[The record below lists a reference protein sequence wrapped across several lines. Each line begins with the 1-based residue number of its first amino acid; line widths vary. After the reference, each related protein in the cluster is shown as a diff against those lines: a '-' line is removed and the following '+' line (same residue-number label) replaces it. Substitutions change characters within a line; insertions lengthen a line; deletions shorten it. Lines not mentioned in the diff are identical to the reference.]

1 MEKGRDG
8 DEDELVDE
16 DLGRI
21 FGRCSLYGHWIWD
34 YDDENDAKN
43 VVQSIQSID
52 RSSKGVA
59 AESQSVSAA
68 TEEQSASMEEI
79 TSSSHSMVEMA
90 EKLQLIV
97 GKFKI

>member
-16 DLGRI
+16 DLGGI
-21 FGRCSLYGHWIWD
+21 FGRCSLYGYWIWD

-59 AESQSVSAA
+59 AESQSVSAS
-68 TEEQSASMEEI
+68 TEEQSASMEEVA
-79 TSSSHSMVEMA
+79 SASRSLAVLAQEMQSA
-90 EKLQLIV
+90 A